1 MVSCD
6 ALVRSGVPVLP
17 GLTTVPQNEEP
28 DIFAC
33 AIDPDGTADGLPG
46 RKRGNA
52 LTGNLRGFADLIPY
66 SFHENNQNPINH
78 TRTHITHGYYPAE
91 ETQPN
96 LPPTAR

>member
-46 RKRGNA
+46 GVEKREP
-52 LTGNLRGFADLIPY
+52 FAQTDRQV
-66 SFHENNQNPINH
+66 SK
-78 TRTHITHGYYPAE
+78 
-91 ETQPN
+91 
-96 LPPTAR
+96 

>member
-28 DIFAC
+28 DIFVC

-46 RKRGNA
+46 RKRGNHPIFYH
-52 LTGNLRGFADLIPY
+52 TV
-66 SFHENNQNPINH
+66 FHENNQNPIPH

>member
-33 AIDPDGTADGLPG
+33 AIDPDGTADGLPAG
-46 RKRGNA
+46 EEKRE
-52 LTGNLRGFADLIPY
+52 LRLMI
-66 SFHENNQNPINH
+66 
-78 TRTHITHGYYPAE
+78 
-91 ETQPN
+91 
-96 LPPTAR
+96 

>member
-52 LTGNLRGFADLIPY
+52 EADFDTIT
-66 SFHENNQNPINH
+66 FHENNQNPIPH

>member
-33 AIDPDGTADGLPG
+33 AIDPDGTADGL
-46 RKRGNA
+46 RGGKEG
-52 LTGNLRGFADLIPY
+52 T
-66 SFHENNQNPINH
+66 
-78 TRTHITHGYYPAE
+78 
-91 ETQPN
+91 
-96 LPPTAR
+96 

>member
-46 RKRGNA
+46 KKSAHRHGRCAGRE
-52 LTGNLRGFADLIPY
+52 TGSAD
-66 SFHENNQNPINH
+66 
-78 TRTHITHGYYPAE
+78 PAD
-91 ETQPN
+91 
-96 LPPTAR
+96 